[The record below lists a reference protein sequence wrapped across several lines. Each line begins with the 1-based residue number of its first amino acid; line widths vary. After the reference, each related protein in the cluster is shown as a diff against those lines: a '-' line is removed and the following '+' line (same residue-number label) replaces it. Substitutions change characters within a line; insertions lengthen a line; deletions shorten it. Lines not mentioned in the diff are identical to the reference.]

1 MPDTPGPNTA
11 ALDRLL
17 QDVARQVRARRAEF
31 FALRGLFVGAVA
43 GAVPLVFR
51 ESLGPPALWVAVACL
66 VAGAVVGGLL
76 GAFRGVAA
84 PEAARLADRGYGFE
98 DRVATTLEWARHPDR
113 SPLVDGLVADT
124 LSRVARRERRRL
136 VARRFPREARF
147 VPVPLVLGLV
157 LALAPPIPLPKGGLP
172 SFSVT
177 REDDEEQATDRA
189 GRLET
194 DSRPRPSKRDVFPR
208 ADMQERTLAPRTGG
222 GGQAQAGDLAAAF
235 KDTSLAMKSPDFNS
249 FLRKGDDRIRMLEQ
263 VDRLPDLKRDFTQ
276 SQYKMVFQKA
286 KELRGGLR
294 PDQVSPQRLRELLN
308 EMERLGRK
316 GGGGQ
321 GSMGG
326 DIAEGLEALEGGQT
340 ERAMEAMER
349 ALGKMRQLDDQGRDG
364 KSLRG
369 GRENDR
375 RGGSRGRDG
384 RAGGGPGEEG
394 DWPEGEGSLP
404 GRGKSANPKG
414 DPTQRLRG
422 NPFDVGVEGEAR
434 AGRKEGYD
442 TNLLGRG
449 AHMPSRMQ
457 YLGVVGQYRKMMEEA
472 IAREQVPRDHRTH
485 IKQYF
490 QSLDER

>member
-1 MPDTPGPNTA
+1 MPDTSPPTHA
-11 ALDRLL
+11 ALARLI
-17 QDVARQVRARRAEF
+17 QDVAHEVRRRRAEF
-31 FALRGLFVGAVA
+31 FALRGLFVGAVLGALPLIFRETLGARALWIAGGCLLA
-43 GAVPLVFR
+43 GA
-51 ESLGPPALWVAVACL
+51 LGGALF
-66 VAGAVVGGLL
+66 GATRRVS
-76 GAFRGVAA
+76 
-84 PEAARLADRGYGFE
+84 PQEAARLADRGYGFE
-98 DRVATTLEWARHPDR
+98 DRVATTLEWASHPDR
-113 SPLVDGLVADT
+113 SPLVAALVADT
-124 LSRVARRERRRL
+124 LGRVAGRPRQRL
-136 VARRFPREARF
+136 VTRRFPREARF

-177 REDDEEQATDRA
+177 REEDEEQTRDRA

-194 DSRPRPSKRDVFPR
+194 DAKPRAPKRDVFPR
-208 ADMQERTLAPRTGG
+208 ADVQERTLAPRTGG
-222 GGQAQAGDLAAAF
+222 GGPSQAGDLSAAF
-235 KDTSLAMKSPDFNS
+235 KDTSLASKSPDFNS
-249 FLRKGDDRIRMLEQ
+249 FLKKGDERIRMLEQ
-263 VDRLPDLKRDFTQ
+263 VDRLPDLQKDFTQ

-286 KELRGGLR
+286 KELRGGQR
-294 PDQVSPQRLRELLN
+294 PDQVSPQKLRELLT

-326 DIAEGLEALEGGQT
+326 DIAEGMEALEGGQT

-349 ALGKMRQLDDQGRDG
+349 ALGKMRQLDDQGKDG
-364 KSLRG
+364 KGLRG
-369 GRENDR
+369 GRESDR
-375 RGGSRGRDG
+375 RGGARGRDN
-384 RAGGGPGEEG
+384 RAGGGPGDEG

-404 GRGKSANPKG
+404 GRGKSPTPKG
-414 DPTQRLRG
+414 DPTARLRG
-422 NPFDVGVEGEAR
+422 NPFDVGVEGESR
-434 AGRKEGYD
+434 SGKKDGYD

-472 IAREQVPRDHRTH
+472 IAREQVPRDHQTH